1 MNLTSWVLI
10 VIGSAVALL
19 GALWIVIP
27 SLTGLPW
34 VPTRRARVRRALELA
49 GVRPGETVYD
59 LGAGDGRAL
68 IIAAREFEACGVG
81 IEIEP
86 VHCLVARANA
96 LIAGASGRISI
107 RCGSFYRAD
116 LSDADVVFVYVTPRH
131 AARLRSLLAHQLRAG
146 ARVVSIA
153 ADLPGWQPAA
163 VDREHLIFLYR
174 MPPEPGGL
182 ESFLAQQGTH
192 RVTPERPP

>member
-1 MNLTSWVLI
+1 MSWLSWVLI
-10 VIGSAVALL
+10 VLGSVVALL
-19 GALWIVIP
+19 GALWIVVP

-59 LGAGDGRAL
+59 LGAGDGRTL
-68 IIAAREFEACGVG
+68 IVAAREFGARAVG

-86 VHCLVARANA
+86 LHCAVAWATA
-96 LIAGASGRISI
+96 WFAGVVKRVSI

-116 LSDADVVFVYVTPRH
+116 LSDADVVFVYVTPQH
-131 AARLRSLLAHQLRAG
+131 AARLGALLAPQLRAG
-146 ARVVSIA
+146 ARVVSVA

-174 MPPEPGGL
+174 MPPEPGSL
-182 ESFLAQQGTH
+182 ESFLAQSLGRTN
-192 RVTPERPP
+192 